1 MKFTGDQVLNLG
13 REKVWESLMNP
24 ETLQA
29 AIPGCKSVLTDEQGR
44 MHVVVVA
51 AIGPVKAQFKGRMQF
66 TELQKPER
74 YSLVFEGD
82 GGVAGF
88 AKGDVDVVL
97 EAIEPKKTKL
107 VYSAEAQIGG
117 RLAQI
122 GSRLIDATAARMT
135 KEFFT
140 RLSEVISAPAAASAS
155 AATQQAASCADD
167 SAPAATTRGVSG
179 SAQAAPAPIATSP
192 EGKGAMVTVQMP
204 AWTWAFTVAVVALLA
219 AYLGAR

>member
-1 MKFTGDQVLNLG
+1 MKFTGDQVLNLA
-13 REKVWESLMNP
+13 REKVWESLMSP

-29 AIPGCKSVLTDEQGR
+29 AIPGCESVLTDEQGQ

-51 AIGPVKAQFKGRMQF
+51 AIGPVKARFKGRMQF
-66 TELQKPER
+66 TDQRKPER

-88 AKGDVDVVL
+88 AKGDVEVVL
-97 EAIEPKKTKL
+97 ESLEAEKTKL

-135 KEFFT
+135 KQFFT
-140 RLSEVISAPAAASAS
+140 RLNEVVSAPAAASATGGMLQTES
-155 AATQQAASCADD
+155 LTDGG
-167 SAPAATTRGVSG
+167 APAVSTRGGSG
-179 SAQAAPAPIATSP
+179 VVPTTAGASP
-192 EGKGAMVTVQMP
+192 EAKGAMVTVQMP

-219 AYLGAR
+219 AYLGAG

>member
-1 MKFTGDQVLNLG
+1 MKFTGDQVLNLA
-13 REKVWESLMNP
+13 REKVWESLMSP

-29 AIPGCKSVLTDEQGR
+29 AIPGCESVLTDEQGQ

-51 AIGPVKAQFKGRMQF
+51 AIGPVKARFKGRMQF
-66 TELQKPER
+66 TDQKKPER

-88 AKGDVDVVL
+88 AKGDVEVVL
-97 EAIEPKKTKL
+97 ESIEPEKTKL

-135 KEFFT
+135 KQFFT
-140 RLSEVISAPAAASAS
+140 RLNEVVSAPAASVKDGMPQAEG
-155 AATQQAASCADD
+155 ATDVGS
-167 SAPAATTRGVSG
+167 PAVSTRGGNGV
-179 SAQAAPAPIATSP
+179 AETATVTSP

-219 AYLGAR
+219 AYLGAS

>member
-1 MKFTGDQVLNLG
+1 MKFTGDQVLNLA
-13 REKVWESLMNP
+13 REKVWESLMSP

-29 AIPGCKSVLTDEQGR
+29 AIPGCESVLTDEQGQ

-51 AIGPVKAQFKGRMQF
+51 AIGPVKARFKGRMQF
-66 TELQKPER
+66 TDQRKPER

-88 AKGDVDVVL
+88 AKGDVEVVL
-97 EAIEPKKTKL
+97 ESLEAEKTKL

-135 KEFFT
+135 KQFFT
-140 RLSEVISAPAAASAS
+140 RLNEVVSAPAAASATGGMLQTES
-155 AATQQAASCADD
+155 LTDGG
-167 SAPAATTRGVSG
+167 APAVSTRGGSG
-179 SAQAAPAPIATSP
+179 VVPTTADASP
-192 EGKGAMVTVQMP
+192 EAKGAMVTVQMP

-219 AYLGAR
+219 AYLGAG

>member
-1 MKFTGDQVLNLG
+1 MKFTGDQVLNLA
-13 REKVWESLMNP
+13 REKVWESLMSP

-29 AIPGCKSVLTDEQGR
+29 AIPGCESVLTDEQGQ

-51 AIGPVKAQFKGRMQF
+51 AIGPVKARFKGRMQF
-66 TELQKPER
+66 TDQKKPER

-88 AKGDVDVVL
+88 AKGDVEVVL
-97 EAIEPKKTKL
+97 ESIEPEKTKL

-135 KEFFT
+135 KQFFT
-140 RLSEVISAPAAASAS
+140 RLNEVVSGPVAASAPAAGLP
-155 AATQQAASCADD
+155 AASGIDTAV
-167 SAPAATTRGVSG
+167 PAATPRGATG
-179 SAQAAPAPIATSP
+179 AGQAVPVPVTAPA
-192 EGKGAMVTVQMP
+192 EGKGSMVTVQMP
-204 AWTWAFTVAVVALLA
+204 AWTWAFTVAVIALLA
-219 AYLGAR
+219 AYLGAG